1 MERKLAVAYCRV
13 STEEQA
19 NKGLSLDV
27 QEENCKRAI
36 ENDGFHLLKVIR
48 DEGKSA
54 GNLNRP
60 GIKEIIGLTE
70 QGKIDAVYVISSDR
84 LARNT
89 VDHLSLRDLFRKK
102 NVRLVYINQ
111 PMLDDGALS
120 RTMDTILASFN
131 ELQRMTTS
139 EKVKSTM
146 RAKVEAGYFP
156 TLAPI
161 GYKNTQ
167 DKSAKERLGINII
180 APDEMA
186 PLITEAFKLY
196 STGNFN
202 VYDLGDL
209 LYKKGLRT
217 KRGEK
222 IAPSRL
228 YDMLKNRVY
237 LGEIIWGDIHIK
249 NGKHI
254 PLIDDM
260 TFSSVQNILSSHSH
274 HACRRRKYSWLLNG
288 FLYCPDHG
296 RRFTAEWHLDKKLAY
311 YHCSNKHGCGKYIEA
326 TTMEDAVAEK
336 FKEIQF
342 SDEFVDVVLGKTK
355 EIFYQNKKE
364 YERQRQGLIN
374 RKTALESKRTS
385 AENKL
390 FGGIISDDD
399 FSRVRKE
406 INKEIGIIEES
417 LADLAERHEI
427 RVDIC
432 QEILRF
438 TRDICSTYKDAS
450 PTLKRHYLAFFWER
464 FEVLD
469 GVIIK
474 SVPSLLF
481 RELIAEK
488 QVYLKKENPQQIGNS
503 LASSEV
509 ILTSYR
515 GA

>member
-1 MERKLAVAYCRV
+1 MEKKVAVAYCRV

-27 QEENCKRAI
+27 QEENCVRAI
-36 ENDGFHLLKVIR
+36 KENNMCLLKVIR

-54 GNLNRP
+54 GSLKRS
-60 GIKEIIGLTE
+60 GMEEIMRLSIAK
-70 QGKIDAVYVISSDR
+70 KIDAIYVISSDR
-84 LARNT
+84 LTRNT
-89 VDHLSLRDLFRKK
+89 ADHLLLRDMFRK
-102 NVRLVYINQ
+102 NDVQLIYLNQ
-111 PMLDDGALS
+111 PLDDSAIS

-131 ELQRMTTS
+131 EFQRMATS

-146 RAKVEAGYFP
+146 KAKAEAGYFP

-167 DKSAKERLGINII
+167 DKSAKERLGVNII
-180 APDEMA
+180 TPDEMA
-186 PLITEAFKLY
+186 PLVTELFKLY
-196 STGNFN
+196 ATGNFN

-237 LGEIIWGDIHIK
+237 LGEIVWGGMHIK
-249 NGKHI
+249 DGKHP
-254 PLIDDM
+254 PLIDEG
-260 TFSSVQNILSSHSH
+260 TFSAVQSMLSSHSH

-288 FLYCPDHG
+288 FLFCPDHG

-311 YHCSNKHGCGKYIEA
+311 YHCSNKHGCGRYIEA
-326 TTMEDAVAEK
+326 SKMEEMVSDK
-336 FKEIQF
+336 FNDIQF
-342 SDEFVDVVLGKTK
+342 TDEFIEIVTEKTK
-355 EIFYQNKKE
+355 RIFYRSKKE
-364 YERQRQGLIN
+364 YERQRQGFIN
-374 RKTALESKRTS
+374 RKTALEAKRTS

-390 FGGIISDDD
+390 FENIISDED
-399 FSRVRKE
+399 FSRIRKE
-406 INKEIGIIEES
+406 INKEIDIIEGS
-417 LADLAERHEI
+417 LSELAERYEI
-427 RVDIC
+427 QVDIC
-432 QEILRF
+432 QEIMQF
-438 TRDICSTYKDAS
+438 MRDIRSAYESAS

-474 SVPSLLF
+474 SVPSLLV
-481 RELIAEK
+481 RELLKEK
-488 QVYLKKENPQQIGNS
+488 QIYLKKENPQLSGNS
-503 LASSEV
+503 LMFSEV
-509 ILTSYR
+509 ILNSSL

>member
-27 QEENCKRAI
+27 QEENCVRGIK
-36 ENDGFHLLKVIR
+36 NDGFRLLKVIR

-54 GNLNRP
+54 GSLNRA
-60 GIKEIIGLTE
+60 GIREIIVLTE
-70 QGKIDAVYVISSDR
+70 TKKIDAIYVVSSDR
-84 LARNT
+84 LTRNT
-89 VDHLSLRDLFRKK
+89 ADHLSLRDLFRKN
-102 NVRLVYINQ
+102 NVQLMYLNQ
-111 PMLDDGALS
+111 PTLDDSALS
-120 RTMDTILASFN
+120 RTMDTIFASFN
-131 ELQRMTTS
+131 ELQRMATS

-146 RAKVEAGYFP
+146 KAKVEAGYFP

-167 DKSAKERLGINII
+167 DANAKERLGINII

-186 PLITEAFKLY
+186 PLVTEAFKLY
-196 STGNFN
+196 ATGNFN

-237 LGEIIWGDIHIK
+237 LGEIIWGNIHIK
-249 NGKHI
+249 NGKHT
-254 PLIDDM
+254 PLIDEN
-260 TFSSVQNILSSHSH
+260 TFSAVQSILSSHSH

-288 FLYCPDHG
+288 FLFCPEHG
-296 RRFTAEWHLDKKLAY
+296 RRFTAEWHIEKKLAY
-311 YHCSNKHGCGKYIEA
+311 YHCSNKHGCGRYIESLK
-326 TTMEDAVAEK
+326 MEEMISNK

-342 SDEFVDVVLGKTK
+342 SEEFVNTIIEKTK
-355 EIFYQNKKE
+355 EVFYKNKKE
-364 YERQRQGLIN
+364 YDKQRQALVN
-374 RKTALESKRTS
+374 RKTALEAKRTA

-390 FGGIISDDD
+390 FGNIISDED
-399 FSRVRKE
+399 FSRIRKE
-406 INKEIGIIEES
+406 INIEINSIEDA
-417 LADLAERHEI
+417 LTDLSGHYEI

-432 QEILRF
+432 KEILRF
-438 TRDICSTYKDAS
+438 TRDIHSAYEDAS

-481 RELIAEK
+481 RELLEEK
-488 QVYLKKENPQQIGNS
+488 QVYLKKENPQLSGNS
-503 LASSEV
+503 LMSSEV
-509 ILTSYR
+509 ILTPYR

>member
-228 YDMLKNRVY
+228 
-237 LGEIIWGDIHIK
+237 
-249 NGKHI
+249 
-254 PLIDDM
+254 
-260 TFSSVQNILSSHSH
+260 
-274 HACRRRKYSWLLNG
+274 
-288 FLYCPDHG
+288 
-296 RRFTAEWHLDKKLAY
+296 
-311 YHCSNKHGCGKYIEA
+311 
-326 TTMEDAVAEK
+326 
-336 FKEIQF
+336 
-342 SDEFVDVVLGKTK
+342 
-355 EIFYQNKKE
+355 
-364 YERQRQGLIN
+364 
-374 RKTALESKRTS
+374 
-385 AENKL
+385 
-390 FGGIISDDD
+390 
-399 FSRVRKE
+399 
-406 INKEIGIIEES
+406 
-417 LADLAERHEI
+417 
-427 RVDIC
+427 
-432 QEILRF
+432 
-438 TRDICSTYKDAS
+438 
-450 PTLKRHYLAFFWER
+450 
-464 FEVLD
+464 
-469 GVIIK
+469 
-474 SVPSLLF
+474 
-481 RELIAEK
+481 
-488 QVYLKKENPQQIGNS
+488 
-503 LASSEV
+503 
-509 ILTSYR
+509 
-515 GA
+515 